1 MAEDPGKKD
10 EKFDLSPE
18 LEGYISLD
26 EARVLALQHARDN
39 REVYGPYAEVEL
51 VFEVVD
57 AGETEDFYEV
67 TLSYLPPGNFQAPG
81 TERITINKAGP
92 IELRQV
98 LSQPVP
104 ARRTGVLIASA
115 AVVVVAVIAVVVVIA
130 TGSESPSISGM
141 AVGPSVHSVALTPDA
156 PAELIS
162 PDGDVTVSID
172 PNTVDVAS
180 SITYSALEI
189 ADIPTLPPGF
199 TATGKA
205 FDLSTDSPLLKPIT
219 ITIGATFWVPIRL
232 FEVQHTTN
240 SLYK

>member
-1 MAEDPGKKD
+1 MSEDPGKKE

-104 ARRTGVLIASA
+104 AKRTGVLIASA

-130 TGSESPSISGM
+130 TGGESPSM
-141 AVGPSVHSVALTPDA
+141 AVG
-156 PAELIS
+156 
-162 PDGDVTVSID
+162 
-172 PNTVDVAS
+172 
-180 SITYSALEI
+180 
-189 ADIPTLPPGF
+189 
-199 TATGKA
+199 
-205 FDLSTDSPLLKPIT
+205 
-219 ITIGATFWVPIRL
+219 
-232 FEVQHTTN
+232 
-240 SLYK
+240 

>member
-1 MAEDPGKKD
+1 MTEDKGKEE

-39 REVYGPYAEVEL
+39 CEVYGRYAEVEL

-115 AVVVVAVIAVVVVIA
+115 AAAVVAVLAVW
-130 TGSESPSISGM
+130 GC
-141 AVGPSVHSVALTPDA
+141 
-156 PAELIS
+156 
-162 PDGDVTVSID
+162 
-172 PNTVDVAS
+172 
-180 SITYSALEI
+180 
-189 ADIPTLPPGF
+189 
-199 TATGKA
+199 
-205 FDLSTDSPLLKPIT
+205 
-219 ITIGATFWVPIRL
+219 
-232 FEVQHTTN
+232 
-240 SLYK
+240 